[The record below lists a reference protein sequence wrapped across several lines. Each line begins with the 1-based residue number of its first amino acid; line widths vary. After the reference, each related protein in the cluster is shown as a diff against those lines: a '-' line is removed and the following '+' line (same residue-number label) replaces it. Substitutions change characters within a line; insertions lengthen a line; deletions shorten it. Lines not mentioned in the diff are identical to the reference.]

1 MISKEMLQRGYDNGG
16 VKLISS
22 PNEDGVVC
30 SIGGNWFYFD
40 GTMAEDATP
49 ESYAKMIPKQMIL
62 AEIFAVLQD
71 FYKDGEELRE
81 EYDYYEAV
89 LIEQGC

>member
-1 MISKEMLQRGYDNGG
+1 
-16 VKLISS
+16 
-22 PNEDGVVC
+22 
-30 SIGGNWFYFD
+30 
-40 GTMAEDATP
+40 MAEDATP

>member
-1 MISKEMLQRGYDNGG
+1 MISKDMLQSGNDNSV
-16 VKLISS
+16 VKMISS
-22 PNEDGVVC
+22 SNEDGWVW

>member
-1 MISKEMLQRGYDNGG
+1 
-16 VKLISS
+16 
-22 PNEDGVVC
+22 
-30 SIGGNWFYFD
+30 
-40 GTMAEDATP
+40 
-49 ESYAKMIPKQMIL
+49 MIPKQMIL

>member
-1 MISKEMLQRGYDNGG
+1 MSDLSPYPVQNVDTAVFLCYGCHSEAADPDILNTNRSEERRDVNQYDI
-16 VKLISS
+16 KR
-22 PNEDGVVC
+22 
-30 SIGGNWFYFD
+30 
-40 GTMAEDATP
+40 DA
-49 ESYAKMIPKQMIL
+49 SKQMIL